1 MEKKIVHK
9 LTKLISSQVF
19 ESNMASQQQRIN
31 AVKIHLEQR
40 LDSPLDIEQ
49 LASLACV
56 SRFHFCRL
64 FHAYVGE
71 SIYAYR
77 KRLLL
82 ERSLNHLRFSQQTLV
97 DIASQSGYQN
107 QASFNKAFKQQFEQT
122 PLQIRNQAWLEP
134 KQHPVKPNKF
144 PPQAAG
150 QVEVIELAPQSVLSK
165 RELGPYLQAAPKAW
179 RQLLNACNGMGLDT
193 QQATMLGVSY
203 DDPSVT
209 HPEQV
214 RFDACLS
221 LPIEQPSPEALPS
234 TSQLA
239 ELDIQQLTL
248 AGGLFAKLRHYGG
261 YANIPSSYQVV
272 LRDWLPQ
279 SSYQL
284 RDANCLEIYHN
295 QTADDVPEQ
304 TLITD
309 ILLPIH

>member
-9 LTKLISSQVF
+9 LAKLISSQVF
-19 ESNMASQQQRIN
+19 ESNMTSQQQRIN

-40 LDSPLDIEQ
+40 LDSPLDIAQ

-56 SRFHFCRL
+56 SHFHFCRL

-82 ERSLNHLRFSQQTLV
+82 ERSLNHLRFSQLTLI

-122 PLQIRNQAWLEP
+122 PLQIRNQAWLKPE
-134 KQHPVKPNKF
+134 QHSVKANKLLAR
-144 PPQAAG
+144 AAR
-150 QVEVIELAPQSVLSK
+150 QIEVIELAPQSVLSK
-165 RELGPYLQAAPKAW
+165 REQGPYLQAAPKAW
-179 RQLLNACNGMGLDT
+179 RQLFSACNDMGLDT
-193 QQATMLGVSY
+193 QQSTMIGISY

-221 LPIEQPSPEALPS
+221 LPIEPTSPEALPS

-239 ELDIQQLTL
+239 ELGIQQLTL
-248 AGGLFAKLRHYGG
+248 AGGLFAKLRHHGG

-279 SSYQL
+279 SNYQL

-295 QTADDVPEQ
+295 KTADGVPEK

-309 ILLPIH
+309 LLLPIQ